1 MFHKL
6 LSLVHSLCV
15 LGNRLMKIDID
26 AIPCNK
32 SNLRSA
38 YCPANGP
45 DSACD
50 PYFLKENLTV
60 LKGIRGLTS
69 GVLKG

>member
-1 MFHKL
+1 
-6 LSLVHSLCV
+6 
-15 LGNRLMKIDID
+15 MKIDVD